1 MLYGLRVAEFAVM
14 QRDRKNVPRKHK
26 CSQNWTGSAM
36 SMEPSMGVEL
46 TKRLAGEVEINS
58 KGGNKPIEYNLNNII
73 MDGDTTTIFHIHENV
88 SKEIGVWSDVGHA
101 KKAPYGHL
109 LRLSSTHKSMSKT
122 VIDYLVK
129 CFGYVLTQ
137 NKGNSEGICKGCKV
151 IPNHAFGDHSSCGT
165 WCQYPK
171 NPQAYQ
177 HQSLPHGKD
186 LEGDDLKADLIQVF
200 DLFSSYSDKLAPL
213 GSTQNNES
221 FNNSV
226 SVHAPKRLHFSG
238 SASLEGR
245 VAFAVA
251 TKNGGKSI
259 VCKVC
264 NAISSQ

>member
-1 MLYGLRVAEFAVM
+1 MF
-14 QRDRKNVPRKHK
+14 
-26 CSQNWTGSAM
+26 
-36 SMEPSMGVEL
+36 
-46 TKRLAGEVEINS
+46 TKQVCHSTLF
-58 KGGNKPIEYNLNNII
+58 L
-73 MDGDTTTIFHIHENV
+73 F
-88 SKEIGVWSDVGHA
+88 
-101 KKAPYGHL
+101 
-109 LRLSSTHKSMSKT
+109 LS
-122 VIDYLVK
+122 L
-129 CFGYVLTQ
+129 
-137 NKGNSEGICKGCKV
+137 
-151 IPNHAFGDHSSCGT
+151 
-165 WCQYPK
+165 
-171 NPQAYQ
+171 
-177 HQSLPHGKD
+177 
-186 LEGDDLKADLIQVF
+186 QVF